1 MSDTIAWLS
10 MIISVFSLLTTIFVT
25 YLTYFR
31 LGKIVLSKPSY
42 IGARQLAQQE
52 IDAAVENKEVAP
64 TFTQENDGLPEPA
77 QDLIF
82 IPLSVVTTETK
93 PRVLR
98 FKLVL
103 NNTYVYHGNYEL
115 NLTKLSSLKNP
126 ASFLLPASGNTVIP
140 RQVFSKVLCFS
151 QLPLLTGLKEP
162 PIFDL
167 WYEERECWRKG
178 FRVIWSDWSKL
189 KGTFDQFGYIGTS
202 ENYEYKTEFTPDY
215 GLDLLTK

>member
-10 MIISVFSLLTTIFVT
+10 IIISVFSLLTTIFVT

-42 IGARQLAQQE
+42 IGARQLKQRE
-52 IDAAVENKEVAP
+52 IDAAVENEEVAP
-64 TFTQENDGLPEPA
+64 TFSQGDYDLPKPA

-82 IPLSVVTTETK
+82 IPLSAVTTGTK

-103 NNTYVYHGNYEL
+103 NNTHVYHGNYEL
-115 NLTKLSSLKNP
+115 NLTNLSSLKNP

-151 QLPLLTGLKEP
+151 QRPLLTELKGP
-162 PIFDL
+162 PILDL
-167 WYEERECWRKG
+167 WYEERECWCKG
-178 FRVIWSDWSKL
+178 FRVTWSDWPKL
-189 KGTFDQFGYIGTS
+189 KEIFDQFGYIATS
-202 ENYEYKTEFTPDY
+202 ENYEYKTAFTPDY
-215 GLDLLTK
+215 GVDLLTK